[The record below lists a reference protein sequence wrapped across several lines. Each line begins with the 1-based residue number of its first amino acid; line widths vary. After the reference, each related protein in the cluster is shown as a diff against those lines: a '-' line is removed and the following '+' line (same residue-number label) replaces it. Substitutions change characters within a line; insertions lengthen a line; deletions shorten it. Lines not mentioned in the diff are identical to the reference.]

1 MDFRKCQ
8 TWSPGNPVSMTRL
21 AKTPFPARAWLVG
34 RGRPCQDP
42 LEEEQIKFSM
52 LLTLRNVFHHSQS
65 ISRAYVAFAVA
76 VVSHSVLSLVSQ
88 EPRYAERNKRPSRK
102 HLEELSVVL
111 PDCEPLST
119 VEAFPRSCQ
128 SRAADTQPA
137 GATEKGLHLRS
148 SQHTTALPFAKE
160 VLVVSTT

>member
-1 MDFRKCQ
+1 
-8 TWSPGNPVSMTRL
+8 
-21 AKTPFPARAWLVG
+21 
-34 RGRPCQDP
+34 
-42 LEEEQIKFSM
+42 M

-76 VVSHSVLSLVSQ
+76 FVSHSVLSLVSQ

-119 VEAFPRSCQ
+119 VEAFRRSCQ

-137 GATEKGLHLRS
+137 GGTEKGLHLRS
-148 SQHTTALPFAKE
+148 GQHTTGIAICKRSFIRLNDLTQGARKGE
-160 VLVVSTT
+160 M